1 MLELKVLFGC
11 NSSKERNELTM
22 VVDLPTQALKQTSV
36 PVFYLENITSLQ
48 QLIFFVHLAQREE
61 FMAKQVG
68 VMQNKLEDAVGTI
81 KSNDQELLS
90 LRKRFYV
97 E

>member
-1 MLELKVLFGC
+1 MECVVCGTL
-11 NSSKERNELTM
+11 SSGGVELTILL
-22 VVDLPTQALKQTSV
+22 DLPAQALKQTSV
-36 PVFYLENITSLQ
+36 PIFYLESVTSLQ
-48 QLIFFVHLAQREE
+48 QLVFFVHLAQREE

-68 VMQNKLEDAVGTI
+68 VMQGRLTTAETTI
-81 KSNDQELLS
+81 RDNQQELLA